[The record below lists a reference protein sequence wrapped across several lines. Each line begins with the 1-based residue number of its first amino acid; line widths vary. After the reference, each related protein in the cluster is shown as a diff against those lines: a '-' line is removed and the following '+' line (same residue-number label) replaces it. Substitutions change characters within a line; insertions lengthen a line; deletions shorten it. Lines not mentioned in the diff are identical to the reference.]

1 MTQGFFYDST
11 SRGTSDD
18 MRLKFWRFF
27 LGGRRKNGLKISKE
41 KTYLTTQ
48 GPVTHKIS
56 KKKLLPVKRVVGEAV
71 P

>member
-1 MTQGFFYDST
+1 M
-11 SRGTSDD
+11 
-18 MRLKFWRFF
+18 
-27 LGGRRKNGLKISKE
+27 GGRRKNGLKISKE